1 MLLWLE
7 SDRPCY
13 KLSNHGLAF
22 IVDIS
27 QSGCILDLMESGIW
41 SMSGDQF
48 HQYNRN
54 NETMDDSFIRQFVQG
69 LKKIKRFRSKKKAD
83 YNLI

>member
-48 HQYNRN
+48 HQYNKS
-54 NETMDDSFIRQFVQG
+54 NETIPYYLGYNGVGNMPVEKSHTKIHLQF
-69 LKKIKRFRSKKKAD
+69 LD
-83 YNLI
+83 L